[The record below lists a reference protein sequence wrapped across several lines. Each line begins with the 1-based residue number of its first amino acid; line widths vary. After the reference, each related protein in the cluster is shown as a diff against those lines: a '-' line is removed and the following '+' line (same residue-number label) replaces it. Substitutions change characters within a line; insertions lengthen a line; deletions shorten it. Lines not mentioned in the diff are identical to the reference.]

1 MAAPCAFEAM
11 KVHELKQYLKANSQ
25 STSGKKSELVRR
37 AKGTFSLLAHKAVD
51 DSDRPEKDAEL
62 SQSDNHPENEEYHH
76 VASLTGW
83 LAVEDVSQSQWPEV
97 TERELYNYLV
107 YTCKRTVD
115 LKKKNARTQ
124 LMANAFYKD
133 GHVHTLRYHHIDE
146 DSDECYVRGLVTPS
160 AASSDNKKYPDL
172 SAWIKASKVTGNVI
186 RGYCTCTAGLEGSC
200 NHIAAL
206 LYALVDVTDTKIR
219 GIGASASKTC
229 KWKQLKECHLSPKKA
244 CEMYS
249 EMPSLENER
258 VNTEPVVSSVNLERF
273 AERLRKCAPRAG
285 WLVNF
290 TASKEAKT
298 PQAPASPPVLH
309 EPQLSLADHVNVST
323 DSC

>member
-1 MAAPCAFEAM
+1 MTHGTDIIDHGQPFCD
-11 KVHELKQYLKANSQ
+11 
-25 STSGKKSELVRR
+25 KSSCYSWEWVDWDFVTVNKPVEKEF
-37 AKGTFSLLAHKAVD
+37 KG
-51 DSDRPEKDAEL
+51 R
-62 SQSDNHPENEEYHH
+62 
-76 VASLTGW
+76 
-83 LAVEDVSQSQWPEV
+83 
-97 TERELYNYLV
+97 
-107 YTCKRTVD
+107 
-115 LKKKNARTQ
+115 
-124 LMANAFYKD
+124 
-133 GHVHTLRYHHIDE
+133 
-146 DSDECYVRGLVTPS
+146 
-160 AASSDNKKYPDL
+160 
-172 SAWIKASKVTGNVI
+172 
-186 RGYCTCTAGLEGSC
+186 LEGSC